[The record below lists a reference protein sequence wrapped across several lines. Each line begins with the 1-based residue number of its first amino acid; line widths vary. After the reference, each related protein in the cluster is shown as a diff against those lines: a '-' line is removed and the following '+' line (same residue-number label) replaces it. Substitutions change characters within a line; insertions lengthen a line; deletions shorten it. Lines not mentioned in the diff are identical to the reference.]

1 MIQRI
6 QSVYLLLVG
15 ILSSLLFFFPFQKN
29 IVGLSEIKAIQLS
42 LMENEN
48 NFLLIASILNLIIL
62 VDSITSIFLFR
73 NRKLQMILCLYLLAM
88 NIAML
93 GLMYFGSAQ
102 IDGMPTYQLPFV
114 IPVLNIILSF
124 FAYKNIKRDEEL
136 VKSADRI
143 R

>member
-6 QSVYLLLVG
+6 QSIYLLLVG

-93 GLMYFGSAQ
+93 GLMYFGSTQ

>member
-15 ILSSLLFFFPFQKN
+15 ILSSLLFYFPFQKN

-136 VKSADRI
+136 IKSADRI

>member
-6 QSVYLLLVG
+6 QSIYLLLVG

-29 IVGLSEIKAIQLS
+29 IVGLSEIKAIQLG
-42 LMENEN
+42 LMESEN
-48 NFLLIASILNLIIL
+48 NLLLIASILNLIIL
-62 VDSITSIFLFR
+62 VDSITAIFFFK
-73 NRKLQMILCLYLLAM
+73 NRRLQMILCLYLMAM
-88 NIAML
+88 NIALL

-102 IDGMPTYQLPFV
+102 IDGIPTYQLPFI
-114 IPVLNIILSF
+114 IPVINIILSI

>member
-15 ILSSLLFFFPFQKN
+15 ILSSLLFYFPFQKN